1 MDSYAND
8 LVKVMQTSLTKHE
21 FASALDMKP
30 SDTFVTKMFRVVDQ
44 DGDGRISFQV
54 IFIIVY
60 LHILSNTSI
69 HSCGMVAITSIIC
82 TFFRNFWIP

>member
-54 IFIIVY
+54 IFMIVY
-60 LHILSNTSI
+60 LHIVNYS
-69 HSCGMVAITSIIC
+69 HGMIVITSIIC
-82 TFFRNFWIP
+82 TFFRNFWIQ

>member
-8 LVKVMQTSLTKHE
+8 LMKVMQTSLTKHE

-30 SDTFVTKMFRVVDQ
+30 NDLFVKKMFRVVDK

-54 IFIIVY
+54 KKIIY
-60 LHILSNTSI
+60 LDHT
-69 HSCGMVAITSIIC
+69 V
-82 TFFRNFWIP
+82 FFYLKC

>member
-8 LVKVMQTSLTKHE
+8 LIKVMQTSLTKNE

-30 SDTFVTKMFRVVDQ
+30 NDLFVIKMFRVVDK

-54 IFIIVY
+54 KRCNTLRSYCDFVFIIG
-60 LHILSNTSI
+60 L
-69 HSCGMVAITSIIC
+69 
-82 TFFRNFWIP
+82 

>member
-54 IFIIVY
+54 IFIIIY
-60 LHILSNTSI
+60 LHILNSLNM
-69 HSCGMVAITSIIC
+69 HVFAWYDCNNVHYL
-82 TFFRNFWIP
+82 

>member
-60 LHILSNTSI
+60 LHNSNIS
-69 HSCGMVAITSIIC
+69 MV
-82 TFFRNFWIP
+82 WL

>member
-54 IFIIVY
+54 ISSLY
-60 LHILSNTSI
+60 
-69 HSCGMVAITSIIC
+69 IC
-82 TFFRNFWIP
+82 TF